1 MAESGGP
8 LLSRLEEWLTY
19 QHDEVESAMKLTVSW
34 GLPCTDVP
42 HTDLSNSGDVDC
54 PFTDEMAN

>member
-1 MAESGGP
+1 
-8 LLSRLEEWLTY
+8 
-19 QHDEVESAMKLTVSW
+19 MKLTVSW

-54 PFTDEMAN
+54 PFTDKVANCATASAASSW